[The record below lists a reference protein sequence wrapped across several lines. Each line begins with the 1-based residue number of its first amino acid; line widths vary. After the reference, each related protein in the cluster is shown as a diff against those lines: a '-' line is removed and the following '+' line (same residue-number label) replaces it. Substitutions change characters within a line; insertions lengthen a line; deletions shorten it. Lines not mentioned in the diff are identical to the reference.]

1 MQSRGAGRTEVEIV
15 QKLRFELLK
24 ERILRRRQSALRQR
38 LGSGRRKR
46 RTDARR
52 RFEAET
58 ERADE
63 LAKKI
68 LQLRSRLSNGNF
80 IRRKTWKYNNIFMS
94 VYRCCCFQT
103 QGFGIALEC
112 ASTVEALLRTN
123 FRAKPY
129 HLEQRKG

>member
-1 MQSRGAGRTEVEIV
+1 MQSRGVGRTEVEIV
-15 QKLRFELLK
+15 RKLRFELLK

-38 LGSGRRKR
+38 LGSGGRKR

-68 LQLRSRLSNGNF
+68 LQLRSRLSIGNF
-80 IRRKTWKYNNIFMS
+80 IRRERRGKCNNNLMS
-94 VYRCCCFQT
+94 GCIPLLLFSNARVWHRARVCFN
-103 QGFGIALEC
+103 C
-112 ASTVEALLRTN
+112 RSTSSHQFSRN
-123 FRAKPY
+123 
-129 HLEQRKG
+129 HII